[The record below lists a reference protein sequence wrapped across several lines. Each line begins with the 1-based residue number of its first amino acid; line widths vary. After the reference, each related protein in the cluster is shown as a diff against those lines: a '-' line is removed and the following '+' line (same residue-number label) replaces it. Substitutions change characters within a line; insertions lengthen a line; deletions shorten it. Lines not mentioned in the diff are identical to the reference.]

1 MTCSFTK
8 HDIHSQYLQLKSVI
22 VRMYGVDAV
31 SRFSFRRVSTL
42 FNNGK
47 LSNIGYTLRVKNI
60 CINVDLNYCDQTI
73 KISAFTPTNPI
84 RSHVPDEND
93 VVYVKTEQCS
103 KNPSDCLFATLI
115 SNKSVFPVIA

>member
-47 LSNIGYTLRVKNI
+47 LSNIGYTLRVKNT

-73 KISAFTPTNPI
+73 KISTFTPTSTI
-84 RSHVPDEND
+84 RSHVSDEKD
-93 VVYVKTEQCS
+93 VVYVKTEHCA
-103 KNPSDCLFATLI
+103 KNPSDCLFAALI